1 MLQKGKKIY
10 GIVHQKCPACHE
22 GPLFVEAAY
31 FDIKKMGK
39 THDACP
45 ACGQDYRIE
54 PGFYWGA
61 LYIAYGFSVF
71 VSLLIFLLFFLLFG
85 LPLNTS
91 FVLLV
96 IADLILTPFLYK
108 LSKTLW
114 LHIFVRFRHSPE

>member
-1 MLQKGKKIY
+1 MLQKGKKLY
-10 GIVHQKCPACHE
+10 GIIHQKCPACHE
-22 GPLFVEAAY
+22 GAIFEEAAY

-39 THDACP
+39 NHDACP

-71 VSLLIFLLFFLLFG
+71 VSLLIFLLFFLIFG
-85 LPLNTS
+85 FSLNAS
-91 FVLLV
+91 FFLLV

-114 LHIFVRFRHSPE
+114 LHVFVRYHHPSK